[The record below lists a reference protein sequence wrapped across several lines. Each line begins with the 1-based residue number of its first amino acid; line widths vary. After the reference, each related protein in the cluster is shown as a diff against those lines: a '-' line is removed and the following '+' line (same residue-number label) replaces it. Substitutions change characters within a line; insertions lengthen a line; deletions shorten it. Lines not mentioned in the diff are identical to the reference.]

1 MQEDL
6 DKEKCL
12 LKQAEEDLEQQ
23 VVCSASIYCKY
34 ALIVILAY
42 V

>member
-23 VVCSASIYCKY
+23 VVCCILLCMPY
-34 ALIVILAY
+34 LLTILAY